1 MSISIVAIS
10 LLSIIA
16 LAVPG
21 FLLTK
26 KKMITSDSL
35 PAFSNFL
42 LFVTSPVLTF
52 VTFQDIEY
60 DPSLITDLAHAALL
74 SFVIFG
80 LFSFLAIVIGKPKK
94 ASLETRVSSFA
105 SVMPNC
111 TFMGI
116 PLLQALFPGNPYP
129 IIYCAVISA
138 FFNFFVWSTGSY
150 MLSGNKKYA
159 SLKKALLNPNM
170 LALYISLA
178 FYFANIRVA
187 DYIYQ
192 LDNVITLLGNSTTPL
207 AMLILGIRLAD
218 ISFKD
223 IFGDKRV
230 YFVSVLKLV
239 AMPLITFVVLL
250 LFKPF
255 MNPMIITVMY
265 IISAMPAATTTV
277 VFAERI
283 LKDGKFAAACF
294 VNSTVL
300 SVITIPL
307 LLLIA

>member
-1 MSISIVAIS
+1 MNFSVVAIS
-10 LLSIIA
+10 LISIIA

-26 KKMITSDSL
+26 KKMITSDAL

-42 LFVTSPVLTF
+42 LFVASPVLTF

-60 DPSLITDLAHAALL
+60 DPALL
-74 SFVIFG
+74 TSLLHATILALVVFG
-80 LFSFLAIVIGKPKK
+80 LFSIVAIFTVKPKK
-94 ASLETRVSSFA
+94 ASLETRVSTFA
-105 SVMPNC
+105 AIMPNC

-138 FFNFFVWSTGSY
+138 FFNFFVWSTGSFI
-150 MLSGNKKYA
+150 LSGDKKFA
-159 SLKKALLNPNM
+159 SIKKAVLNPNM

-178 FYFANIRVA
+178 FYFADIRIA

-192 LDNVITLLGNSTTPL
+192 LDNVITLLGNATTPM

-218 ISFKD
+218 ISLKD
-223 IFGDKRV
+223 IFCSKKI
-230 YFVSVLKLV
+230 YVSSTIKLV
-239 AMPLITFVVLL
+239 VMPLLTFVVLL
-250 LFKPF
+250 CFKSF
-255 MNPMIITVMY
+255 MDPLLLSVMY
-265 IISAMPAATTTV
+265 IIAAMPAATTTV
-277 VFAERI
+277 VFSERI
-283 LKDGKFAAACF
+283 LGDGKFAAACF

-300 SVITIPL
+300 SVVSIPL
-307 LLLIA
+307 LLLLA